1 MSKVVQVK
9 YGIKGVFP
17 LTEKT
22 AARQE
27 IAVMLL
33 NMGGPEKLED
43 VEPFLFNLFSD
54 RLIIRLGPAFMQKF
68 IARFISRK
76 RAPKSSKTYEL
87 IGGGSPLGKTT
98 ADQAAALEKLLI
110 PKGSY
115 KVAVAMRYWHP
126 RVNL

>member
-1 MSKVVQVK
+1 MKKTVKIK
-9 YGIKGVFP
+9 YGIKGVIP

-27 IAVMLL
+27 IAIMLL

-87 IGGGSPLGKTT
+87 ISTGNFWNLSPKTS
-98 ADQAAALEKLLI
+98 ASKRSL
-110 PKGSY
+110 S
-115 KVAVAMRYWHP
+115 AVIIRFLTSSTKFNRKSTIW
-126 RVNL
+126 

>member
-9 YGIKGVFP
+9 YGIKGVFH
-17 LTEKT
+17 LKKKT
-22 AARQE
+22 AVQQDT
-27 IAVMLL
+27 AVMLL

-76 RAPKSSKTYEL
+76 RAQSASV
-87 IGGGSPLGKTT
+87 
-98 ADQAAALEKLLI
+98 I
-110 PKGSY
+110 PMPWCEISMSRP
-115 KVAVAMRYWHP
+115 V
-126 RVNL
+126 